1 MWYLH
6 NTRTAPTLF
15 ASSTPTPL
23 PLSSLPRHL
32 LIQRELQRFW
42 NARGSFCRSDPIMSV
57 GGGGGNRS
65 NANVSKSRLNVR
77 GIGMS
82 VQRTE
87 STVQRVLYRALYGI
101 M

>member
-1 MWYLH
+1 
-6 NTRTAPTLF
+6 
-15 ASSTPTPL
+15 
-23 PLSSLPRHL
+23 
-32 LIQRELQRFW
+32 
-42 NARGSFCRSDPIMSV
+42 MSV